1 MMENRI
7 KKLSKEEERLKK
19 QIAIA
24 NKHVIR
30 AEEVTRRRV
39 DDYVVQVHHKSE
51 LVDRQRRQASI
62 NIERREKNIST
73 VIATAKV
80 VRKTNM
86 LICDEIKV
94 ASLIHDQNIVACKVY
109 EKQKKQVAASEKY

>member
-51 LVDRQRRQASI
+51 LVDR
-62 NIERREKNIST
+62 
-73 VIATAKV
+73 
-80 VRKTNM
+80 
-86 LICDEIKV
+86 
-94 ASLIHDQNIVACKVY
+94 
-109 EKQKKQVAASEKY
+109 